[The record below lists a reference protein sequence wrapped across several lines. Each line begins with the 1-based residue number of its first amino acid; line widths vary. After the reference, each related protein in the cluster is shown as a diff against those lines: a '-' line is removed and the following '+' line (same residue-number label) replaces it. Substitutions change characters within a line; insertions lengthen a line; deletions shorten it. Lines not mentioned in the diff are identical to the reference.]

1 MTDENHERA
10 MHRAAVEAGY
20 ASHEGYVEKY
30 KSDGTVVPTDTHQAE
45 LQAALARAEQFRK
58 EYEHELAEGRIYGA
72 ISNEMTRQRDAAL
85 ARAEAAK
92 AELERLKLETVRAD
106 NEKKRADHYEARAEA
121 AERQRDEAIARAER
135 AEELQLEFMRST
147 ALAAVE
153 RDEAIAASDAR
164 VEAMR
169 EACAKQI
176 EDWTTL
182 DLWKSDGAAAIR
194 RLPLPAQE
202 T

>member
-121 AERQRDEAIARAER
+121 AERQRDPA
-135 AEELQLEFMRST
+135 FT
-147 ALAAVE
+147 AGA
-153 RDEAIAASDAR
+153 
-164 VEAMR
+164 EAMR
-169 EACAKQI
+169 EACAKAV
-176 EDWTTL
+176 WPYVRGL
-182 DLWKSDGAAAIR
+182 DDVVRA
-194 RLPLPAQE
+194 LPIPAQE
-202 T
+202 VGLVAHCVNNCSRQGPYGDVACGDCEMRPTSKTP